1 MIEITGADQG
11 VLGKTKVT
19 LQISDAENGNALV
32 NVEARQVARGN
43 VRAFAA
49 QMRLGVLPPGEYVAR
64 AIVTAPGQPEMRLT
78 RGVHVVADRR
88 RAPTPPPDLGVPLD
102 PDAPPAPVAPSKIL
116 APVPRFSRAHDPD
129 PGGGAAVPR
138 RA

>member
-1 MIEITGADQG
+1 M
-11 VLGKTKVT
+11 T

-64 AIVTAPGQPEMRLT
+64 AIIDVARAAGNAADAP
-78 RGVHVVADRR
+78 VHAVARR
-88 RAPTPPPDLGVPLD
+88 VARSEPPPDLGVPID
-102 PDAPPAPVAPSKIL
+102 PDAPPAPVAPSQH
-116 APVPRFSRAHDPD
+116 RRA
-129 PGGGAAVPR
+129 GAAVLGADR
-138 RA
+138 S

>member
-1 MIEITGADQG
+1 M
-11 VLGKTKVT
+11 T

-64 AIVTAPGQPEMRLT
+64 ARHHA
-78 RGVHVVADRR
+78 R
-88 RAPTPPPDLGVPLD
+88 RANPKC
-102 PDAPPAPVAPSKIL
+102 A
-116 APVPRFSRAHDPD
+116 
-129 PGGGAAVPR
+129 
-138 RA
+138 